1 MIRLMASNPQ
11 WAAVAALA
19 DISEFG
25 PPELEITTVVDVRAA
40 MVAKR
45 SEIAAHESQ
54 VGDFGPFLAMP
65 AEQVEVALRPGVL
78 PPLRGKTPR
87 KAWRP

>member
-1 MIRLMASNPQ
+1 MIRLMASDPQ

-45 SEIAAHESQ
+45 SEIVAHES
-54 VGDFGPFLAMP
+54 
-65 AEQVEVALRPGVL
+65 
-78 PPLRGKTPR
+78 
-87 KAWRP
+87 